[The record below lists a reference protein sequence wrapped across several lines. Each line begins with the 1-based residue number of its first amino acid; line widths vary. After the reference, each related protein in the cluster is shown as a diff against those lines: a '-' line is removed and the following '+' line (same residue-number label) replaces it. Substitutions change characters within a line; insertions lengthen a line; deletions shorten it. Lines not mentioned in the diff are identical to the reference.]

1 MAVFAN
7 TSITIKV
14 LEPRKGE
21 KSEGSG
27 DYYWGMVDQA
37 APKDLF
43 SIKAS
48 GAMKVKDLKAAI
60 SKEKGY
66 AVESQRL
73 MYFGGEL
80 EAQRLTRGS
89 LAEAAGFRRRNRGS
103 LKGAPDTRTL
113 ESAGMCNTAA

>member
-1 MAVFAN
+1 QVGVRGFVFSAAMAVFAN

-80 EAQRLTRGS
+80 E
-89 LAEAAGFRRRNRGS
+89 
-103 LKGAPDTRTL
+103 DTRTL
-113 ESAGMCNTAA
+113 ESAGMCNTDDPLLHMIPRV